1 MKGMFLLAISLK
13 DKKAIITGAGKG
25 IGQAT
30 ALALAKE
37 GVSLGLLAR
46 TEEDLKNVAD
56 EVKKDGVDVA
66 IATADVSSNEQ
77 VTSAIDTLLNELGSV
92 DILINN
98 AGIAKFGGFLELEV
112 EEWEKIIQVNLLG
125 MYYVTRAVLP
135 KMMEQKSGDIINI
148 SSTAGQKGGPVTSA
162 YSASKA
168 GVLGLTESLAMEA
181 RKHDIR
187 VTALTPS
194 TVVTDLAINQGLVKG
209 DEENVLQAEDM
220 AELMVDQLKLN
231 KRVFVKTAGL
241 WTTNP

>member
-1 MKGMFLLAISLK
+1 NSFRRIYILFIRHAIDNIILFEMKGMFLLAISLK
-13 DKKAIITGAGKG
+13 GKKAIITGAGKG

-125 MYYVTRAVLP
+125 M
-135 KMMEQKSGDIINI
+135 
-148 SSTAGQKGGPVTSA
+148 
-162 YSASKA
+162 
-168 GVLGLTESLAMEA
+168 
-181 RKHDIR
+181 
-187 VTALTPS
+187 
-194 TVVTDLAINQGLVKG
+194 
-209 DEENVLQAEDM
+209 
-220 AELMVDQLKLN
+220 
-231 KRVFVKTAGL
+231 
-241 WTTNP
+241 